1 MKMKEF
7 LSIIKSLPITLM
19 LVVVLLAGCQKD
31 DEQSIRP
38 AVTSSEP
45 ANGASDVPVT
55 SSVTATFSTPI
66 DGASITNSTFT
77 LKNGNS
83 LIPAVI
89 SYDGTTA
96 SLIPLD
102 HLAAHTEHTATLTA
116 IKSADGQG
124 LAKDFTWTF
133 TTGAAVDLALPTI
146 LSASPIAGS
155 TGIGFN
161 KVLSVTFSEPM
172 SAATITT
179 SSFTLWQG
187 ATSIAGA
194 VSYSGT
200 TATFTPSDPLGAGTA
215 YKVKITTDVKDIAGN
230 PLAADAV
237 WTFTTTANASGLS
250 AVDLG
255 AAGNYVILAKTAIN
269 NNPNSAITGDVALS
283 PAATSYVTG
292 FALTNATGY
301 ATSPQVT
308 GKIYAADMASP
319 TPVNLTTSV
328 ENMIAAY
335 NDAAG
340 RPSPDFLELG
350 TGNVGGLTLSPGL
363 YKWTTTVTMP
373 TDLVISGSANDVW
386 IFQISK
392 DLTMSSDVNITLAG
406 GAQAKNIFWQ
416 VAGAVTIGTTAHFEG
431 VILSM
436 TGITF
441 QTGASI
447 NGRALAQTAV
457 ILDANA
463 VTAPQ

>member
-1 MKMKEF
+1 MKIKEF
-7 LSIIKSLPITLM
+7 LSITKIFPTAMMLM
-19 LVVVLLAGCQKD
+19 VVLLAGCQKD
-31 DEQSIRP
+31 EEQSMRP
-38 AVTSSEP
+38 AVTSSDP
-45 ANGASDVPVT
+45 ANGATGIAVT
-55 SSVTATFSTPI
+55 SIISATFNTPM
-66 DGASITNSTFT
+66 DAASITSSGFT
-77 LKNGNS
+77 LKNGSS

-89 SYDGTTA
+89 SYNGTTA
-96 SLIPLD
+96 SLTPSH
-102 HLAAHTEHTATLTA
+102 HLPPNTLCTATITA
-116 IKSADGQG
+116 VKSAAGKTI
-124 LAKDFTWTF
+124 ASDFKWTF
-133 TTGAAVDLALPTI
+133 TTGAAVDQTFPVVV
-146 LSASPIAGS
+146 SANPIDGS
-155 TGIGFN
+155 TGIALN
-161 KVLSVTFSEPM
+161 KVLSVTFNEPM

-179 SSFTLWQG
+179 SSFRLSQG
-187 ATSIAGA
+187 VTPIAGA
-194 VSYSGT
+194 VAYSGS
-200 TATFTPSDPLGAGTA
+200 TATFTPSAPLAAGTT
-215 YKVKITTDVKDIAGN
+215 YKGEITTGVKDMAGN
-230 PLAADAV
+230 ALAADAV
-237 WTFTTTANASGLS
+237 WTFTTTASASGLS

-255 AAGNYVILAKTAIN
+255 AAGNFVIVAKTAIN

-319 TPVNLTTSV
+319 TPVNLTASV
-328 ENMIAAY
+328 ENMITAY

-363 YKWTTTVTMP
+363 YKWTSTVTMP

-386 IFQISK
+386 IFQISG
-392 DLTMSSDVNITLAG
+392 DLTMSSGVNITLAG
-406 GAQAKNIFWQ
+406 GAQAKNVFWQ

-436 TGITF
+436 TGITL

-457 ILDANA
+457 ILDSNA